1 MDQKTF
7 TAVER
12 TKLGKGPVGRLRK
25 DGKVPAVIYGRK
37 GTSVSVSLEE
47 KEVLKTLHEISE
59 STIVKVKVGGKEIDA
74 FVKDTQMDY
83 LANKLLHV
91 DFYEVEKDRVLRAK
105 VPLKMVGS
113 PAGVREGGVFEIAT
127 HEIEVECLPANLPER
142 IEVDVSNLNLNQ
154 TIHVRDL
161 KLAAS
166 VKVHTS
172 ADQVVAAVKYAK
184 EEKVAPVVEAI
195 AGGTAEAAEAAA
207 ATDAAP
213 VEAPA
218 KEKGGKEKK
227 D

>member
-83 LANKLLHV
+83 LANRLLHV
-91 DFYEVEKDRVLRAK
+91 DFYEVETDRVLRAH

-113 PAGVREGGVFEIAT
+113 PAGVREGGVFETNT
-127 HEIEVECLPANLPER
+127 HKIEVECLPGDLPER
-142 IEVDVSNLNLNQ
+142 IEVDVSGLNLNQ

-161 KLAAS
+161 KLS
-166 VKVHTS
+166 SKVKVHTA
-172 ADQVVAAVKYAK
+172 ADQVIAAVKYAK
-184 EEKVAPVVEAI
+184 EEKAAPVAEAVP
-195 AGGTAEAAEAAA
+195 GGPAAVTDAAAAEAAPA
-207 ATDAAP
+207 
-213 VEAPA
+213 EAPA
-218 KEKGGKEKK
+218 KEKGGKKE
-227 D
+227 